1 MNNLKPEGIIPA
13 LVTPLTAKGDINRPV
28 LRELINHVV
37 DGGVH
42 GIFITGT
49 TGEFYGLSP
58 EARKEIIQVSVEETA
73 GRVPVYVGTGAI
85 TTRESIEL
93 TQTAEENGADAV
105 SLLTPMFISPDQE
118 QLFQHYAAV
127 ARNTGLPVLLYNNP
141 PKTGVNITA
150 ETAARL
156 AQIKN
161 IVGIKDSSGDFT
173 LTGEYI
179 RRTRDENFFVLAGRD
194 TLIHA
199 CLCYGGSGSISACAN
214 VAPRLAA
221 DIYDLYQKGD
231 RQGSLEAQFNLAPLR
246 LAFQLGTF
254 PTVIKEALELIG
266 IEAGPCM
273 EPVGRMSSEEKEQL
287 IDILKDLDLIKES

>member
-1 MNNLKPEGIIPA
+1 MNRFEPKGIIPA
-13 LVTPLTAKGDINRPV
+13 LITPLTKEGRINEKV
-28 LRELINHVV
+28 LRKLINHVI

-58 EARKEIIQVSVEETA
+58 AARKEIIQISVDETA

-93 TQTAEENGADAV
+93 TNIAEENGADAV
-105 SLLTPMFISPDQE
+105 SLLTPMFISPSQE
-118 QLFQHYAAV
+118 QLVEHYTTIAH
-127 ARNTGLPVLLYNNP
+127 NTGLPVLLYNNVT
-141 PKTGVNITA
+141 KTGVNITA
-150 ETAARL
+150 EAVTRL
-156 AQIKN
+156 AEIDN

-179 RRTRDENFFVLAGRD
+179 RRTRGLNFNVLAGRD

-199 CLCYGGSGSISACAN
+199 CLCYGGAGSISATAN
-214 VAPRLAA
+214 VAPKLAA
-221 DIYDLYQKGD
+221 DIYDLYQQGD
-231 RQGSLEAQFNLAPLR
+231 REGSLEAQYRLAPLR

-266 IEAGPCM
+266 IDAGPCM
-273 EPVGRMSSEEKEQL
+273 DPVGKMSSNEKEEL
-287 IDILKDLDLIKES
+287 INILKNIDLI